1 METAFMRIPLSSPDI
16 AAREIELINQ
26 VLRTPYLSIGPMV
39 ERFERLIAGFTG
51 RKHAI
56 AVSSGTAGL
65 HLCVR
70 AINVQPGD
78 LVITTPFSFVSSAN
92 CVLYE
97 RGRPVFVDIAP
108 DTLNMDV
115 ACTRDKI
122 EELERAGTPAKALLM
137 VQIFGQACDMDPLL
151 ALAKEHDLEVI
162 EDACESLGA
171 EYKGRQVGGFGRA
184 AVYAFYPNKQMT
196 TGEGGM
202 IVTDDDEWAELF
214 RSLRNQGRDKAGTWL
229 NHVHLGYNYR
239 LDELSAALGVA
250 QAERLNELLDKR
262 DRVAQWYAQRLAE
275 IEGITVPH
283 PVAYTTRTSWFVYV
297 ARLNER
303 YDRAKVI
310 TALEERGVPTRPYF
324 TPIHLQPYYMETFGY
339 HAGMFPV
346 TERISKATLALPF
359 FSLMSEGQVDYV
371 CEALRSVL
379 GRA

>member
-1 METAFMRIPLSSPDI
+1 MHIPLSSPDI
-16 AAREIELINQ
+16 TAREIELVNQ
-26 VLRTPYLSIGPMV
+26 VLHTPYLSIGPMV
-39 ERFERLIAGFTG
+39 ERFERLIAEFTG

-56 AVSSGTAGL
+56 AVSSGTTGL

-70 AINVQPGD
+70 AVNIQPGD

-115 ACTRDKI
+115 ECTRNKI
-122 EELERAGTPAKALLM
+122 EELEHAGTPAKALLV

-151 ALAKEHDLEVI
+151 ALAREHSLEVI

-196 TGEGGM
+196 TGEGGI
-202 IVTDDDEWAELF
+202 IVTDDEEWDELF
-214 RSLRNQGRDKAGTWL
+214 RSLRNQGRDRAGTWL

-250 QAERLNELLDKR
+250 QAERLDELLDKR
-262 DRVAQWYAQRLAE
+262 DRVARWYAQRLAE
-275 IEGITVPH
+275 IEGVTVPH

-297 ARLNER
+297 VRLDEC
-303 YDRAKVI
+303 YDREKVI
-310 TALEERGVPTRPYF
+310 AALEERGVPARPYF
-324 TPIHLQPYYMETFGY
+324 KPIHLQPYYMETFGY

-346 TERISKATLALPF
+346 TERISRTTLALPF
-359 FSLMSEGQVDYV
+359 FSLMGENQISYV
-371 CEALRSVL
+371 CETLRGVL
-379 GRA
+379 QQEI

>member
-1 METAFMRIPLSSPDI
+1 MHIPLSSPDI
-16 AAREIELINQ
+16 TAREIELVNQ
-26 VLRTPYLSIGPMV
+26 VLHTPYLSIGPMV
-39 ERFERLIAGFTG
+39 ERFERLIAEFTG

-56 AVSSGTAGL
+56 AVSSGTTGL

-70 AINVQPGD
+70 AVNIQPGD

-115 ACTRDKI
+115 ECTRDKI
-122 EELERAGTPAKALLM
+122 EELEHAGTPAKALLV

-151 ALAKEHDLEVI
+151 ALAREHSLEVI

-196 TGEGGM
+196 TGEGGI
-202 IVTDDDEWAELF
+202 IVTDDEEWDELF
-214 RSLRNQGRDKAGTWL
+214 RSLRNQGRDGAGTWL

-250 QAERLNELLDKR
+250 QAERLDELLDKR
-262 DRVAQWYAQRLAE
+262 DRVARWYAQRLAE
-275 IEGITVPH
+275 IEGVTVPH

-297 ARLNER
+297 VRLDEC
-303 YDRAKVI
+303 YDREKVI
-310 TALEERGVPTRPYF
+310 AALEERGVPARPYF
-324 TPIHLQPYYMETFGY
+324 KPIHLQPYYMETFGY

-346 TERISKATLALPF
+346 TERISRTTLALPF
-359 FSLMSEGQVDYV
+359 FSLMGENQVSYV
-371 CEALRSVL
+371 CETLRGVL
-379 GRA
+379 QQEI